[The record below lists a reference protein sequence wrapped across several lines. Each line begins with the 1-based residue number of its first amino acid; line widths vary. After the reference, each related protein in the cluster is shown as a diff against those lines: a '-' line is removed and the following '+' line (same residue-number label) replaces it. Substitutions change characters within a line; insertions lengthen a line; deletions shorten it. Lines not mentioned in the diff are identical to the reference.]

1 MVLHTTGGWGLG
13 MGMSWSSAWMGW
25 ADSSGPMAIE
35 DSDDSR
41 QPSSST
47 DSTTGSTLGWTG
59 TRANTSP
66 WTSRL

>member
-13 MGMSWSSAWMGW
+13 SGMSWSSAWIGW
-25 ADSSGPMAIE
+25 APSSGPMAMD

-47 DSTTGSTLGWTG
+47 ASTTGNTLWVGM
-59 TRANTSP
+59 RPNTSP
-66 WTSRL
+66 WASRL